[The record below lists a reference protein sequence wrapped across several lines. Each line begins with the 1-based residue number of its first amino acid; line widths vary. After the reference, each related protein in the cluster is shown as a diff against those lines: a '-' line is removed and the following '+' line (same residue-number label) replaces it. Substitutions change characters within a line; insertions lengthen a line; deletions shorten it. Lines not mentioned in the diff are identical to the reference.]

1 MAQETKPLNGSRPGG
16 SADQDKPKVLML
28 LANPFLPD
36 LRVLREARSLSR
48 RYQVTVLAFDH
59 TGRQPRREV
68 IGGVRIERVSPVL
81 LRTLGPLLQKLH
93 LTLLFGLPL
102 FYLAALRW
110 LFQDFRLV
118 HCHDLDTLPLG
129 VLLGKLKRAK
139 LIFDAHED
147 FPAMIG
153 FRRGSLTRRLF
164 FRLERL
170 LMRRVDA
177 VLVVGEIMKEEYQR
191 RTNRPIYL
199 VGNWKDAQDFQE
211 RPELIHPKAIEAKA
225 QGKLIVS
232 YLAGINATRVILPL
246 LEAAQDDPDAFV
258 LIVGGRAGNPVARP
272 IEHTAAEL
280 PNALYLG
287 WLSPE
292 ELEAYFA
299 FTDAVYYC
307 LQPEAPNNRYSA
319 SNTVF
324 SSLAAGKAV
333 ITTEIGE
340 VGHIVKDR
348 RCGIVMREATKE
360 EILKA
365 FAQLK
370 ERACLERLQ
379 RNALQTAG
387 DYSWRRAEETLLE
400 LYGGLL

>member
-1 MAQETKPLNGSRPGG
+1 MAQDTKPLKGSRPGH

-36 LRVLREARSLSR
+36 LRVLREARSLSC

-68 IGGVRIERVSPVL
+68 TGGVCIERVSPAL
-81 LRTLGPLLQKLH
+81 LRTLGPSLQKLH

-153 FRRGSLTRRLF
+153 FRRGRLTRRLF
-164 FRLERL
+164 FGLERL
-170 LMRRVDA
+170 LMRRADA

-199 VGNWKDAQDFQE
+199 VGNWKDAQDFRE
-211 RPELIHPKAIEAKA
+211 RPELIHPKVIEAQE

-246 LEAAQDDPDAFV
+246 LEAAQEDPGVFV
-258 LIVGGRAGNPVARP
+258 LVAGGRAGNPVTRP
-272 IEHTAAEL
+272 IERAAAKL

-307 LQPEAPNNRYSA
+307 LRPEAPNNRYSA

-324 SSLAAGKAV
+324 SGLAAGKTV

-340 VGHIVKDR
+340 VGRIVKDR
-348 RCGIVMREATKE
+348 RCGIVMREAIKE

-365 FAQLK
+365 FAALQDRDRLK
-370 ERACLERLQ
+370 RLQ
-379 RNALQTAG
+379 QNALQAAG
-387 DYSWRRAEETLLE
+387 DYSWHRAEETLLKLYEE
-400 LYGGLL
+400 LV